1 MKVEDLMQE
10 LGRPEPSGEGAGTN
24 TVSQAVK
31 RVAWRSRRVLGMGRA
46 REQGKNDFVAAW
58 MGRRNGVRRKQ

>member
-24 TVSQAVK
+24 AVSQAVK

-46 REQGKNDFVAAW
+46 QESREKMTLWQPGW
-58 MGRRNGVRRKQ
+58 GGGTE